1 MIRSV
6 YRSGWI
12 RLRRFFELIHHDG
25 SKKFNS
31 TQLTWVGLDRVKP
44 YGLDKFFFI
53 TIIIK
58 LSKKYISQLSH
69 ELINKIHKLIFQLSC
84 KQNMFNHPTELIKKK
99 YK

>member
-6 YRSGWI
+6 HESGWI
-12 RLRRFFELIHHDG
+12 GLRGFFDLIYYSG
-25 SKKFNS
+25 SKKFNP

-58 LSKKYISQLSH
+58 LSKKYISQLSP
-69 ELINKIHKLIFQLSC
+69 ELINKIHI
-84 KQNMFNHPTELIKKK
+84 NT
-99 YK
+99 

>member
-1 MIRSV
+1 MHG
-6 YRSGWI
+6 SGWVG
-12 RLRRFFELIHHDG
+12 LRGYFDPTYHDG

-31 TQLTWVGLDRVKP
+31 TQLTWVGLDRVKS

-53 TIIIK
+53 TFIIK